1 MEEKKKREKKIYI
14 YFFYLRELAFKCL
27 LDIFLPPLP
36 HFLYYFITVNKRGK
50 LFYCCVGIIHVSFVK
65 VCSSDIMS
73 NQFCHNV
80 QKCALLWS

>member
-1 MEEKKKREKKIYI
+1 MEEKEKREKKPKKNQTIFISGNLLLNAY
-14 YFFYLRELAFKCL
+14 LAF
-27 LDIFLPPLP
+27 PP
-36 HFLYYFITVNKRGK
+36 HFLYYFITVYKRGK